1 LKVETRALDPSAA
14 IEETSSFLEVSGLEP
29 SGEALETKGSSL
41 LSDIRSLLLVHFVL
55 FMILILEAGFWYQL
69 SYFSEVLCS
78 YFN

>member
-1 LKVETRALDPSAA
+1 MKVETRALDPSAA

-41 LSDIRSLLLVHFVL
+41 LSDIRSLLLLVHFVL

-69 SYFSEVLCS
+69 S
-78 YFN
+78 